1 MRKLIVFVLLLVA
14 ALAGAQ
20 TVLYR
25 DQATLQWDAVTTDA
39 QGNPLLPTDVIS
51 YEVYIYDYTIGV
63 ADPQNVVLLTFVAV
77 MPTLEQLIVF
87 PYRTVWAAGV
97 RTRLVDAGA
106 NVSYSALAWSYI
118 PADADMIAGP
128 FTYVPSGTPVRPG
141 DLRDSGI

>member
-1 MRKLIVFVLLLVA
+1 MVEATSMRKLIVFVLLLVA

-25 DQATLQWDAVTTDA
+25 DQATTDA

-106 NVSYSALAWSYI
+106 NVSYSALA
-118 PADADMIAGP
+118 
-128 FTYVPSGTPVRPG
+128 
-141 DLRDSGI
+141 